1 MKKILFLGSKNKS
14 DLVMY
19 IALILKKNGYKTVIA
34 DATQKKTYLRSYTRY
49 ADQDTLYN
57 FFNVE
62 IAPVNSLQNL
72 KSLMKSSG
80 EDLNK
85 YDFMLVDIDHVH
97 DQYDWEDF
105 EASYYVADYEKVT
118 LLDDTKLMKDILA
131 NNDKGI
137 IFNQVVYEVSSNIDS
152 DYLDYLFNHKIKWS
166 STYKLPFD
174 EMDVANKVDMQYNMK
189 PTFKRLSKEFRN
201 TLSSIIT
208 VLTGHHEKDTK
219 IAMKQIEKGDY

>member
-19 IALILKKNGYKTVIA
+19 IALILRRIGYKTVIA

-49 ADQDTLYN
+49 SDQDTLYN
-57 FFNVE
+57 FFDVE

-72 KSLMKSSG
+72 KTLMKSSG
-80 EDLNK
+80 DDLNN
-85 YDFMLVDIDHVH
+85 YDYMLVDIDHVH
-97 DQYDWEDF
+97 DKYDWEEFD
-105 EASYYVADYEKVT
+105 ASYYVADYEKVT
-118 LLDDTKLMKDILA
+118 LLDDMKLMETILA
-131 NNDKGI
+131 NNSKEMM
-137 IFNQVVYEVSSNIDS
+137 FNQVVYEVLSSIDNE
-152 DYLDYLFNHKIKWS
+152 YLDYLFNHKVNWS
-166 STYKLPFD
+166 SIYKLPFD

-219 IAMKQIEKGDY
+219 LAMKQIEKGDI